1 MNHQGTKRLETERL
15 ILRPGAAGDAG
26 AMFRNW
32 ANDPEVTKY
41 LSWPTH
47 TSEEV
52 SAMVLADW
60 MKRCEK
66 PDCYQWVIELKAL
79 GEIIGSISVVNS
91 ADERV
96 QAMEIGYCIG
106 RRWWHQGI
114 TSEALKAVM
123 DYLFDEVGAR
133 RVEARHDPR
142 NPHSGAVMRKCG
154 MKYEGTHRR
163 ADWNNQGVC
172 DEAVYALLRDER
184 RAVSAPTSPVLTD
197 VSVDCR
203 DGGGADA

>member
-1 MNHQGTKRLETERL
+1 MNHQGTKRLETDRL
-15 ILRPGAAGDAG
+15 ILRRGTAGDAG

-32 ANDPEVTKY
+32 AGDPEVTKY

-47 TSEEV
+47 TGEDV

-60 MKRCEK
+60 EKRCEQ
-66 PDCYQWVIELKAL
+66 PDCYLWVIELKEL
-79 GEIIGSISVVNS
+79 GEIIGSISVVNAKDEKVQS
-91 ADERV
+91 AEV
-96 QAMEIGYCIG
+96 GYCIG

-114 TSEALKAVM
+114 TSEALRRVM
-123 DYLFDEVGAR
+123 DFLFDEVGAR

-154 MKYEGTHRR
+154 MTYEGTHRQ

-172 DEAVYALLRDER
+172 DVAYYAMLAEEHM
-184 RAVSAPTSPVLTD
+184 
-197 VSVDCR
+197 
-203 DGGGADA
+203 GGKHV

>member
-1 MNHQGTKRLETERL
+1 MNHLGTGVLETERL
-15 ILRPGAAGDAG
+15 ILRPCVAEDAG

-32 ANDPEVTKY
+32 AGDPEVTRY
-41 LSWPTH
+41 MTWPTH
-47 TSEEV
+47 TSEAV
-52 SAMVLADW
+52 SAAVTADW
-60 MKRCEK
+60 AKEYGK
-66 PDCYQWVIELKAL
+66 PDFYLWMIVLKEL
-79 GEIIGSISVVNS
+79 GEPIGSMSVVN
-91 ADERV
+91 AIDDKV
-96 QAMEIGYCIG
+96 QAAEIGYCIG
-106 RRWWHQGI
+106 KRWWHQGV
-114 TSEALKAVM
+114 TSEALARVM
-123 DYLFDEVGAR
+123 DFLFDEVGLQ
-133 RVEARHDPR
+133 RVSARHDPR

-203 DGGGADA
+203 DGGEADA